1 MNELGLDSPSLAFH
15 IRKLGNLITKV
26 NDEYILTEEGKK
38 AYKII
43 TEVEGRKEE
52 GIIENSPL

>member
-26 NDEYILTEEGKK
+26 NDDYTLTEEGK
-38 AYKII
+38 
-43 TEVEGRKEE
+43 RL
-52 GIIENSPL
+52 IE